1 MKDKEKTTARIC
13 SFLLRE
19 SLSLRGALAEG
30 IHCVSA
36 EHKQSFFVNHKYS
49 INDCL
54 AGFNGF
60 LDSLPFFLWEEEHLE
75 PHNI

>member
-1 MKDKEKTTARIC
+1 MKDKEKMTAWIC
-13 SFLLRE
+13 SLLLRE

-30 IHCVSA
+30 SHCVSA

-60 LDSLPFFLWEEEHLE
+60 LNSLPFFLREEEHIE
-75 PHNI
+75 PKYI